1 MSTFSIRAITAGTA
15 LVVLLGGCASA
26 PKYGAEMAVAESAVD
41 RANTSST
48 SENAAGELQ
57 TANSKLE
64 MARDA
69 YARKDY
75 ERARQLSEQAEVDAH
90 VAELTAQ
97 SERSRLAAKESQD
110 AARVLREEISRNPLR

>member
-1 MSTFSIRAITAGTA
+1 MHTFDLRKTAVASA
-15 LVVLLGGCASA
+15 LLMLGACAST

-57 TANSKLE
+57 LANSKLDR
-64 MARDA
+64 ARDA

-75 ERARQLSEQAEVDAH
+75 ERARQWAEQAEIDACPCS
-90 VAELTAQ
+90 L
-97 SERSRLAAKESQD
+97 LPFCG
-110 AARVLREEISRNPLR
+110 IPLCKSS

>member
-1 MSTFSIRAITAGTA
+1 MYIHHLQKTAAAIA
-15 LVVLLGGCASA
+15 LILLGACAST

-57 TANSKLE
+57 VANNKLE
-64 MARDA
+64 RARDA

-75 ERARQLSEQAEVDAH
+75 ERARQWAEQAEIDAH
-90 VAELTAQ
+90 LAELTAQ
-97 SERSRLAAKESQD
+97 SERSRIAAKESQD
-110 AARVLREEISRNPLR
+110 AARVLREEISRNPSR

>member
-1 MSTFSIRAITAGTA
+1 MNNLSTRTTTLGIA
-15 LVVLLGGCASA
+15 LIFLGACASA

-57 TANSKLE
+57 VANSKLDR
-64 MARDA
+64 AREA
-69 YARKDY
+69 YQRKDY
-75 ERARQLSEQAEVDAH
+75 ERARQWAEQAEVDAH

-97 SERSRLAAKESQD
+97 SERSRLAARESQD
-110 AARVLREEISRNPLR
+110 AARVLREEVSREPLR